1 MKMLQDFN
9 FFPIQ
14 CIVKIS
20 SRREKKSPVKTALN
34 IYTSSQI
41 NLNSHRPFFMDYWDN
56 FRFEFATLKKC
67 AFKGNELGL
76 EWSKTN

>member
-20 SRREKKSPVKTALN
+20 SRREKKSCKNTLLN

-41 NLNSHRPFFMDYWDN
+41 NLNSHRPFYYG
-56 FRFEFATLKKC
+56 L
-67 AFKGNELGL
+67 LG
-76 EWSKTN
+76 

>member
-20 SRREKKSPVKTALN
+20 SRREKKKSCKNTLLN

-41 NLNSHRPFFMDYWDN
+41 NLNSHRPFFMDCWDN
-56 FRFEFATLKKC
+56 FRFEFTTLKKMR
-67 AFKGNELGL
+67 F
-76 EWSKTN
+76 